1 MQRAQQILKTIYGY
15 ADFRLN
21 QQAIITA
28 LLEGQD
34 VLALM
39 PTGGGKSLCYQIPA
53 LVREGVGIVVSPL
66 IALMQDQVVAL
77 QQLGIRAEFLN
88 STLGF
93 NEVQRIET
101 ALLAGELDLLYIAP
115 ERLVTD
121 RMLNLLGMVQAR
133 VGLALFA
140 IDEAHCVSQWGH
152 DFRPEYQQLYI
163 LAERFPQV
171 PRMAL
176 TATADLRTRQE
187 IISQLKL
194 DQAAVFINSFDRPN
208 IRYLIQDG
216 QNARQQLWDFL
227 EANHPEDAGIVYCLS
242 RKKVE
247 DTATWLAQQGRIA
260 LPYHAGLSAEV
271 RQVNQERFL
280 REEGVIIV
288 ATIAFGMGIDKPDV
302 RFVAHLSLPKSIE
315 AYYQETGRAGR
326 DGEPANA
333 WMAYGLQDVISLR
346 QMMETSQ
353 LAEQQKRI
361 EYHKLEAMLGLCELI
376 TCRRQAL
383 LDYFGETGSKLCGN
397 CDNCL
402 QAPESWDA
410 SLAAQ
415 KALSCVYR
423 TGQRFGVTYVIDVLL
438 GKGEERIKSNG
449 HTQLSTFGIGQELSS
464 NEWRTLFRQLIA
476 LGYLNVDLEGHG
488 GLYLNEKAR
497 PLLRGEIKLSLR
509 RERKTEKK
517 KTRIKASAE
526 QPIRWTDQPL
536 WEGLRRVRSQLA
548 KQHGVPPYV
557 IFHDATLR
565 EMLKLRPRTLA
576 ELALLSGIGQRK
588 LASYGQAF
596 LDELLQ
602 H

>member
-1 MQRAQQILKTIYGY
+1 
-15 ADFRLN
+15 
-21 QQAIITA
+21 
-28 LLEGQD
+28 
-34 VLALM
+34 
-39 PTGGGKSLCYQIPA
+39 
-53 LVREGVGIVVSPL
+53 
-66 IALMQDQVVAL
+66 
-77 QQLGIRAEFLN
+77 
-88 STLGF
+88 
-93 NEVQRIET
+93 
-101 ALLAGELDLLYIAP
+101 
-115 ERLVTD
+115 
-121 RMLNLLGMVQAR
+121 
-133 VGLALFA
+133 
-140 IDEAHCVSQWGH
+140 
-152 DFRPEYQQLYI
+152 
-163 LAERFPQV
+163 
-171 PRMAL
+171 
-176 TATADLRTRQE
+176 
-187 IISQLKL
+187 
-194 DQAAVFINSFDRPN
+194 
-208 IRYLIQDG
+208 
-216 QNARQQLWDFL
+216 
-227 EANHPEDAGIVYCLS
+227 
-242 RKKVE
+242 
-247 DTATWLAQQGRIA
+247 
-260 LPYHAGLSAEV
+260 
-271 RQVNQERFL
+271 
-280 REEGVIIV
+280 
-288 ATIAFGMGIDKPDV
+288 MGIDKPDV

-346 QMMETSQ
+346 QMMETSN
-353 LAEQQKRI
+353 LPEQQKRI

-383 LDYFGETGSKLCGN
+383 LDYFGEMGSKPCGN

-438 GKGEERIKSNG
+438 GKDEERIKSNG
-449 HTQLSTFGIGQELSS
+449 HTRLSTFGIGQELSS

-497 PLLRGEIKLSLR
+497 PLLRGESKLSLR

-517 KTRIKASAE
+517 KARIKASAE

-536 WEGLRRVRSQLA
+536 WDGLRRVRAQLA
-548 KQHGVPPYV
+548 KQHAVPPYV

-588 LASYGQAF
+588 LASYGQTF

-602 H
+602 HE